1 MNGAEYRT
9 GGVGMRKEMRSEF
22 EMEVYLGETRC
33 CFPADMLP
41 LWADKLPVKSKE
53 VGSCVL

>member
-1 MNGAEYRT
+1 
-9 GGVGMRKEMRSEF
+9 MRKEMRSEF